1 VDRRVR
7 FDSIRSGAPGNRNG
21 KLSEGYLIV
30 VNPTSVSIVM
40 MVMMAKRLAVECIDG
55 RRGRGEE
62 ERDRV

>member
-1 VDRRVR
+1 VHLAIVTVR
-7 FDSIRSGAPGNRNG
+7 YPR
-21 KLSEGYLIV
+21 GYLIV